1 MGGLFSL
8 RWMSLLCLQ
17 THIYWLNLNLTDAGN
32 PCEAFAPHA
41 IELVTTCLRRN
52 RLGLNNASPTTPTKS
67 MGGFVTPP
75 TAYHTVQP
83 FGSANS
89 PESKDGGSAKRILQT
104 SGKENWVVST
114 SRGNE
119 GGALGSVGMGAI
131 ELEYR

>member
-1 MGGLFSL
+1 MFA
-8 RWMSLLCLQ
+8 LLAESY
-17 THIYWLNLNLTDAGN
+17 IWLTLNPTDAGN

-41 IELVTTCLRRN
+41 VELITTCLRRN
-52 RLGLNNASPTTPTKS
+52 RLGLNNASPNTPTKS
-67 MGGFVTPP
+67 MGGFATPP
-75 TAYHTVQP
+75 TTYHTVQP
-83 FGSANS
+83 FGFSNS
-89 PESKDGGSAKRILQT
+89 PEFKDGGSSKKVLQT